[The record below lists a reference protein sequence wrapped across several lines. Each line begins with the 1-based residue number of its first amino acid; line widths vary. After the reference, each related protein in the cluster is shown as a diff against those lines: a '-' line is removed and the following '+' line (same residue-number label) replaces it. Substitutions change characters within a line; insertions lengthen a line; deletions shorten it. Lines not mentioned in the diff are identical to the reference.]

1 VNTYRQSLR
10 RDLLNTHHSRTFA
23 VSYRKAFYVSLGL
36 SSVFAVILA
45 LFILR
50 PEIPGR
56 VHHAFRS
63 DRSVLLTA
71 NNPFEKQKEQTSTY
85 ILSKNDFNTILPD
98 GFDQLHLQDLDKI
111 FVKLVSESRL
121 KRTPI
126 KIEPI
131 APSEIYSVNQF
142 RLDDGNS
149 VIVYTQFP
157 AENINRESY

>member
-1 VNTYRQSLR
+1 MNTYRQSLR
-10 RDLLNTHHSRTFA
+10 RDLLNTHHSLAFA
-23 VSYRKAFYVSLGL
+23 LPYRKAFYVSLGL
-36 SSVFAVILA
+36 SSVFAAILVF
-45 LFILR
+45 FILQ

-63 DRSVLLTA
+63 DRSSLLTA
-71 NNPFEKQKEQTSTY
+71 NNQSEKQKKQTSTY
-85 ILSKNDFNTILPD
+85 ILTKNDSDTVLPD
-98 GFDQLHLQDLDKI
+98 GFDQFHSQDLDKI

-142 RLDDGNS
+142 RLDDGNN
-149 VIVYTQFP
+149 VTVYTQFP
-157 AENINRESY
+157 AAKINRESY